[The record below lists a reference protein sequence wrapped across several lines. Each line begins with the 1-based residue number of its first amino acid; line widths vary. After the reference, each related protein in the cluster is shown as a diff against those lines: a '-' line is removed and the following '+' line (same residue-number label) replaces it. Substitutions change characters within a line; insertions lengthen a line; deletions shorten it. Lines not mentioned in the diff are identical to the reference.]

1 MHILVLD
8 KNDSCP
14 AGRIKG
20 RLRNTDSIGE
30 QFPEGSSQRLLNLAL
45 AVDVSSARTKG
56 LEIMAGYVP
65 GDDGLSF
72 WLGRNGQPDAH
83 GLEYIGYSEDL
94 RKSVWDDRPIT
105 EHHAPFLTAVRLTV
119 DRALEKAAAQ
129 TDAEL
134 GKIAVLCVA
143 AGMKLDAYN
152 PEVDATLGA
161 LMTAFNRR
169 CRLQRVSTALRT

>member
-14 AGRIKG
+14 AGRLKS

-45 AVDVSSARTKG
+45 AVDASTVRTKG
-56 LEIMAGYVP
+56 FEIMAGYVP

-83 GLEYIGYSEDL
+83 GLEYIGYCEHL
-94 RKSVWDDRPIT
+94 RESVWDGRPIA
-105 EHHAPFLTAVRLTV
+105 EHHEPFLTAVRVTTDL
-119 DRALEKAAAQ
+119 ALKEAAAA
-129 TDAEL
+129 TDEQL
-134 GKIAVLCVA
+134 GRLATLCVD
-143 AGMKLDAYN
+143 AGMKLDASN

-169 CRLQRVSTALRT
+169 CRLQCVSTALRT